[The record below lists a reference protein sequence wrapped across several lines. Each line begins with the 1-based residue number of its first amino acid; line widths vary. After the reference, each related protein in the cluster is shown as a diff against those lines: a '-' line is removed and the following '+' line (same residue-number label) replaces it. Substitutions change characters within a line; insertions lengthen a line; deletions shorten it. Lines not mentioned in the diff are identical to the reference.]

1 MPKFVGIT
9 IGPIFDT
16 IMDASTP
23 AALWFASSIFSD
35 ITRRI
40 CIGVEKNF
48 ENAKI
53 YSPYYA
59 KNIHIHDGVGKFHD
73 RIIFSTEQYDHV
85 KLKSLIKEVKTKT
98 IDNFPK
104 QFNNKNS
111 VLFLEQY
118 LQIHYV
124 VLEKKDSEKK
134 DSEKKDLEKKNCI
147 LALSPYL
154 DTLELMRTFP
164 EDDSKNIFRRLFLG
178 EEEAGNIYIKQSK
191 LFTNI
196 ESDKNQF
203 KKNKECIWTI
213 SEISS
218 DHEKITEKLKRKDYY
233 ALVKADGDGMGKF
246 LETLENTIVTNFSEA
261 CLSYDEKV
269 SEIIA
274 KYGGMTIYAGGD
286 DLLFLAPV
294 INQKGDNIFDL
305 CINIRKLFQE
315 YIIKPESLKNS
326 KPVPT
331 VSFGITIQY
340 KKYPLYE
347 AVKKGEELLKL
358 AKSCDKQKDKMAI
371 YIQKHSGS
379 NVTIIVPNINNNVL
393 KEVLNPAIAENEKI
407 VNSVIYTLEHF
418 KHIIYVMNNKVH
430 EGQMDAAAYEEA
442 FMNLFDHLEQKVNE
456 NYFKGICSTY
466 FKYFVNENDKIIVPA
481 DDIESECNPKS
492 KEEDKSLK
500 TFLYLLWI
508 KKFLLEKEGDK

>member
-1 MPKFVGIT
+1 MPKFIGIT

-40 CIGVEKNF
+40 CIGVKKNF
-48 ENAKI
+48 ENATI
-53 YSPYYA
+53 YLPYYA
-59 KNIHIHDGVGKFHD
+59 DDIRIDDGVGKFHD
-73 RIIFSTEQYDHV
+73 RIIFSTEYYDCV
-85 KLKSLIKEVKTKT
+85 KLKNLIKEVKTET

-104 QFNNKNS
+104 KFNNEDS

-124 VLEKKDSEKK
+124 VLEEA
-134 DSEKKDLEKKNCI
+134 DLGKENCI

-154 DTLELMRTFP
+154 DALELMRTFP

-178 EEEAGNIYIKQSK
+178 EEEAGNVYIKQSP

-196 ESDKNQF
+196 KSDKNQF
-203 KKNKECIWTI
+203 KKNKECIWKI
-213 SEISS
+213 GEISS

-246 LETLENTIVTNFSEA
+246 LETLENTVVTDFSKE
-261 CLSYDEKV
+261 CLAYDEKV

-294 INQKGDNIFDL
+294 INKEGDNIFDL

-347 AVKKGEELLKL
+347 AIKKGEELLEL
-358 AKSCDKQKDKMAI
+358 AKSCDEQKDKMAI

-379 NVTIIVPNINNNVL
+379 NVTIIVPNIANNVL
-393 KEVLNPAIAENEKI
+393 KEVLKPAIAENEKI

-418 KHIIYVMNNKVH
+418 KHIISVMNNMAH
-430 EGQMDAAAYEEA
+430 EDRMDAEAYEKA
-442 FMNLFDHLEQKVNE
+442 FMNLFDHIEQKVNE

-466 FKYFVNENDKIIVPA
+466 FKYFINENAKIIISA
-481 DDIESECNPKS
+481 DDTESKCDSKS
-492 KEEDKSLK
+492 KEEDKPLK
-500 TFLYLLWI
+500 TFLCLLWI